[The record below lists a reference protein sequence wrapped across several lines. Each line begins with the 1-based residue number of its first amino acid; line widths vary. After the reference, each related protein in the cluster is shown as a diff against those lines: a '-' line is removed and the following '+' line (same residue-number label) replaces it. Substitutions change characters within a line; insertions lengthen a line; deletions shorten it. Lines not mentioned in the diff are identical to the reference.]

1 MNNQTQ
7 AKAVLKKKTQAKA
20 ISLTLVTEIFF
31 LVTEYTSN

>member
-7 AKAVLKKKTQAKA
+7 AKAVFKKKKTQAKA

-31 LVTEYTSN
+31 FGN